1 MAEPAPGLDLR
12 GLGFLNYLHR
22 VLAQP
27 LGSWDGFYVSQ
38 SPSMNFA
45 LRYQLAFGAYAVAAL
60 ARRTPAYRAPYA
72 EALRG
77 AIEKMLDVASWGYWR
92 VAGAGQEQATGAAN
106 TAGPLSGGH
115 VAVLLGPHSAR
126 MASGPPSDP
135 IVRDNLQYSGH
146 L

>member
-1 MAEPAPGLDLR
+1 MAEPAPGLDLH

-27 LGSWDGFYVSQ
+27 RGSWDGFYAPQ

-60 ARRTPAYRAPYA
+60 AGRTPAYRAPYA

-92 VAGAGQEQATGAAN
+92 APDQAQ
-106 TAGPLSGGH
+106 
-115 VAVLLGPHSAR
+115 
-126 MASGPPSDP
+126 PPGNP
-135 IVRDNLQYSGH
+135 
-146 L
+146 

>member
-1 MAEPAPGLDLR
+1 MAELTPGLDLR
-12 GLGFLNYLHR
+12 GLGHLNYLHR

-27 LGSWDGFYVSQ
+27 LGSWDGFYTPQ

-45 LRYQLAFGAYAVAAL
+45 LRYQLAFGAYAVASL

-92 VAGAGQEQATGAAN
+92 SAGEEHATGSPGGL
-106 TAGPLSGGH
+106 AG
-115 VAVLLGPHSAR
+115 
-126 MASGPPSDP
+126 
-135 IVRDNLQYSGH
+135 
-146 L
+146 

>member
-1 MAEPAPGLDLR
+1 MTEPALGLDLR
-12 GLGFLNYLHR
+12 GLGYLNYLHQ

-27 LGSWDGFYVSQ
+27 LGSWDGFYTPQ

-60 ARRTPAYRAPYA
+60 AQRTPAYRAPYT

-92 VAGAGQEQATGAAN
+92 VAGAGQAEATGN
-106 TAGPLSGGH
+106 AGGLMSGGH
-115 VAVLLGPHSAR
+115 VAVLL
-126 MASGPPSDP
+126 
-135 IVRDNLQYSGH
+135 
-146 L
+146 